1 MVDERHGT
9 VPGLVGG
16 TARRRF
22 IGGGR
27 VPRRSTAYLL
37 LSLFGGLTLFPAVF
51 FKANYG
57 SALLALAAVRY

>member
-27 VPRRSTAYLL
+27 GPRLSTAYLL
-37 LSLFGGLTLFPAVF
+37 LSLFGLTVF
-51 FKANYG
+51 LRFLGRMLRAIYIYIYI
-57 SALLALAAVRY
+57 SMVLS